1 MKATGVVRRIDDLG
15 RIVIP
20 KEIRRNLRINEGDS
34 IEIFVD
40 TNDVVLKK
48 YSFLD
53 NMVSFSSK
61 LADSFYKIYKK
72 DIIITDKEKVIATS
86 KNLIECLNK
95 DISDSIK
102 NGITNRSNTYTS
114 SNIINGF
121 SSKYYISPLIAN
133 SDAIGSIIV
142 LTDDIEEKSVSLLN
156 TILIKEL
163 EE

>member
-1 MKATGVVRRIDDLG
+1 MKATGIVRKIDDLG

-20 KEIRRNLRINEGDS
+20 KEIRKNLKINEGDN

-48 YSFLD
+48 YSFL
-53 NMVSFSSK
+53 NSMAEFSKK
-61 LADSFYKIYKK
+61 LVDSFYKIYNK
-72 DIIITDKEKVIATS
+72 DIIITDKDKIIAVS
-86 KNLIECLNK
+86 KNFSMYLNK
-95 DISDSIK
+95 NISSSIRHNINNRNCIYDSSEIA
-102 NGITNRSNTYTS
+102 SD
-114 SNIINGF
+114 F
-121 SSKYYISPLIAN
+121 SSIYYLLPIIVD

-142 LTDDIEEKSVSLLN
+142 LDNDVSEKVINLLN